1 MASVISHLPLGR
13 ADYVSTLGLQ
23 RRLHRRRCARE
34 IGDIVLSVEHNPVLT
49 LGRSGSRTNILVSE
63 AELAAHRIEV
73 HQVER
78 GGDVT
83 YHGPGQLVVYP
94 IVDLRRF
101 GKDIRRYVG
110 SLEEAILRALDSVGV
125 LAERRDGFPGAW
137 IGARKVASIGVH
149 VRRWVSYH
157 GLAMNVSVS
166 QEHMR
171 LIRPC
176 GLPIETVSVN
186 DVLAATVTVDAMRVS
201 LLRSLSSL
209 WEAEIVDVQVEEVG

>member
-1 MASVISHLPLGR
+1 LGQ
-13 ADYVSTLGLQ
+13 ADYVSTLDLQ

-49 LGRSGSRTNILVSE
+49 LGRSGSRRNILAPD
-63 AELAAHRIEV
+63 AELAAQGIEV

-101 GKDIRRYVG
+101 GKDIRRFIWT
-110 SLEEAILRALDSVGV
+110 LEEAILRTLGSLGV
-125 LAERRDGFPGAW
+125 LAERRDGYPGAW
-137 IGARKVASIGVH
+137 IGSRKVASIGVY
-149 VRRWVSYH
+149 VKGWVSYH
-157 GLAMNVSVS
+157 GLALNVNVSR
-166 QEHMR
+166 EHMR

-176 GLPIETVSVN
+176 GLSIETISVD
-186 DVLAATVTVDAMRVS
+186 DVLDSTVKVTAIRTF
-201 LLRSLSSL
+201 LLRSLSSV
-209 WEAEIVDVQVEEVG
+209 WGAEIVDVEVEEVA